1 MSSEQLS
8 NSKHVETDIVIIG
21 AGGAGLT
28 AAVTAAEKGA
38 KVIVIEKG
46 RKPGG
51 LSAMAGGLFGVD
63 SPVQKRLRCN
73 VSKKGEYSRKPRPHT
88 SQGVMYNACYFQNN

>member
-1 MSSEQLS
+1 MSSEQLL
-8 NSKHVETDIVIIG
+8 NSEHVETDIVIVG

-51 LSAMAGGLFGVD
+51 LSAMAGNGDPTGWCI
-63 SPVQKRLRCN
+63 RLCN
-73 VSKKGEYSRKPRPHT
+73 RGTSRNLP
-88 SQGVMYNACYFQNN
+88 S